1 MKRISLFVLA
11 VMAAGLGLSANAAES
26 EENADVSFDG
36 LHKIEKSRFRDAWA
50 DPDIDFSRYSK
61 VMPGGAAFQFRA
73 VKEPGSSSTARHDK
87 SGDFWISDA
96 DRVKLTEVTSEIFA
110 EELAKSKR
118 FEIVHERGDDVLIL
132 QGALLD
138 VVSKVPP
145 DHVGRSEIYL
155 SSVGEATLVIEALD
169 SMSEEVIFRAVER
182 RAAERVGSQPI
193 MSTSVTT
200 WSEVRRLIRRW
211 ATTLRKGLDSIPVEE

>member
-1 MKRISLFVLA
+1 M
-11 VMAAGLGLSANAAES
+11 
-26 EENADVSFDG
+26 
-36 LHKIEKSRFRDAWA
+36 
-50 DPDIDFSRYSK
+50 
-61 VMPGGAAFQFRA
+61 
-73 VKEPGSSSTARHDK
+73 
-87 SGDFWISDA
+87 
-96 DRVKLTEVTSEIFA
+96 
-110 EELAKSKR
+110 
-118 FEIVHERGDDVLIL
+118 HERGDDVLIL

-193 MSTSVTT
+193 QSTSVTT

-211 ATTLRKGLDSIPVEE
+211 ATTLRKGLDSIPAES